1 MKVKTLS
8 LCNVLGAVLLV
19 SSGLMAD
26 QGLAASCSQPKGL
39 RVKHAINQ
47 DWKYFKGDAPG
58 AEQPGFD
65 DAAWQ
70 DVGVPHS
77 FSSSAGVV
85 NSWYRGTGWYRK
97 HLPVRKDWR
106 SRRVFLEFE
115 AAFQHAWVYVNGTL
129 VGEHKGGYT
138 AFSFD
143 ITDAVKFGAT
153 NLVAVKLS
161 CEWEPDIAPRA
172 GEHQYSGGLYRDV
185 YLVATAPAH
194 VTFYGTD
201 VSTPFKCPLTSTAGY
216 TGPASFDAAPVVVRT
231 EVRNDGKKARKY
243 SLRSYIVDASN
254 QVVEAGM
261 KSSATIA
268 PGAVYTFSQSAT
280 LKTFRL
286 WSPADPYL
294 YKVKTELSDGWTV
307 IDTVETPLGIRWFQW
322 TSTNGFFLNGSRL
335 VLKGF
340 NVHQDHAGW
349 VDGVVQSG
357 VYRDVKMC
365 KDAGCNMIR
374 GSHYPHNQAF
384 TAACDKLGIL
394 YWSELCFWGIGG
406 FDTAARDWHST
417 AFPLP
422 PDQASFK
429 TNCTQT
435 LKDMI
440 RQHRNHPSIIAWS
453 LGNEVDY
460 TDPSQYGALK
470 AYLAELS
477 GVVHADDPQR
487 PSALGMGGGPCGFS
501 GLAPQVD
508 VAGYNGDGM
517 GVSNPGHP
525 NLVSEY
531 GSPHEDSRPG
541 PDRAV
546 GAPEDQPWRA
556 GSILWCGFHH
566 GSHYSMGRMG
576 CVDYDR
582 IPHKSWYCYRE
593 AWTKQPKP
601 VWPASG
607 TPAKIQLT
615 ADVYANPSYG
625 ADGVHTVA
633 SDGTEDVMIVARI
646 VNSANEWIDNNVAVT
661 LKVTSG
667 KGRFFTGDSVTART
681 PWGLAGFEFRPT
693 GTPGPVVITATA
705 PGLEPATLTLT
716 VKE

>member
-1 MKVKTLS
+1 MIRKTLIS
-8 LCNVLGAVLLV
+8 IFV
-19 SSGLMAD
+19 M
-26 QGLAASCSQPKGL
+26 LATYCQATQYTQTQGL
-39 RVKHAINQ
+39 RVRRPINQ
-47 DWKYFKGDAPG
+47 DWKYFKGDSPG

-70 DVGVPHS
+70 DISVPHS
-77 FSSSAGVV
+77 FSSSAEVV
-85 NSWYRGTGWYRK
+85 NSWYRGIGWYRK
-97 HLPVRKDWR
+97 RLPVSNAWN

-143 ITDAVKFGAT
+143 VTDTVKFGAT
-153 NLVAVKLS
+153 NLVAVKLG

-172 GEHQYSGGLYRDV
+172 GEHQFSGGIYRDV
-185 YLVATAPAH
+185 YVTATAPAH

-201 VSTPFKCPLTSTAGY
+201 VSTPFNCPLTSAGGY
-216 TGPASFDAAPVVVRT
+216 TGPESFATAPVSVRT

-243 SLRSYIVDASN
+243 TVRSMIVDASN
-254 QVVEAGM
+254 QVVEASM
-261 KSSATIA
+261 KTSETIV
-268 PGAVYTFSQSAT
+268 PGAVHTFFQSAT
-280 LKTFRL
+280 LNTFRL
-286 WSPADPYL
+286 WSPSDPYL
-294 YKVKTELSDGWTV
+294 YSVKTELLDGGTV
-307 IDTVETPLGIRWFQW
+307 IDACESPLGIRWFQW
-322 TSTNGFFLNGSRL
+322 TATNGFFLNGSRL
-335 VLKGF
+335 ALKGF

-349 VDGVVQSG
+349 CDGVVQSG

-365 KDAGCNMIR
+365 KDAGSNIIR

-384 TAACDKLGIL
+384 SAACDKLGLL

-406 FDTAARDWHST
+406 FNSSARDWHST
-417 AFPLP
+417 AFPLAP
-422 PDQASFK
+422 EQEAFK

-440 RQHRNHPSIIAWS
+440 RQHRNHPSIIVWS

-460 TDPSQYGALK
+460 TDPAQYDALK
-470 AYLAELS
+470 KYLAELS

-487 PSALGMGGGPCGFS
+487 PSALGMGAGPCGFR

-525 NLVSEY
+525 NIVSEY
-531 GSPHEDSRPG
+531 GSPSEDSRPG

-546 GAPEDQPWRA
+546 ATPGEYPWRA

-566 GSHYSMGRMG
+566 GSHYGMGRLG

-582 IPHKSWYCYRE
+582 IPHKSWFCYRE
-593 AWTKQPKP
+593 AWTKTPKP
-601 VWPASG
+601 AWPVSG
-607 TPAKIQLT
+607 TAAKIQLT
-615 ADVYANPSYG
+615 ADIYANPSYG
-625 ADGVHTVA
+625 ADGAHTVA
-633 SDGTEDVMIVARI
+633 SDGTEDVMVVARI
-646 VNSANEWIDNNVAVT
+646 VNASNEWIDNNVEMT

-667 KGRFFTGDSVTART
+667 KGRFFSGESVTART
-681 PWGLAGFEFRPT
+681 PWGLAGFEFRPS
-693 GTPGPVVITATA
+693 GAPGPVVITATA
-705 PGLEPATLTLT
+705 PGLAPSVLTLT